1 MKFQDQNLTT
11 QPDPSVSKQ
20 AVIADRCFQAPP
32 RRYVDTPRTD
42 KEAFVA
48 QTGNGRHDVVPV
60 SFAEQI
66 ETQLNE
72 ARALLTRISDGAEP
86 VLMAEEIEEFLDK
99 TELP

>member
-11 QPDPSVSKQ
+11 QPDPSVTKQ

-32 RRYVDTPRTD
+32 APTQTPRTEKVMQD
-42 KEAFVA
+42 PSRD
-48 QTGNGRHDVVPV
+48 GNDLPNLARTL
-60 SFAEQI
+60 EL
-66 ETQLNE
+66 QLNE

-86 VLMAEEIEEFLDK
+86 VLIAEEIEEFLDK

>member
-11 QPDPSVSKQ
+11 QPDPSVTKQ

-32 RRYVDTPRTD
+32 PRHYVDTPRT
-42 KEAFVA
+42 ARQA
-48 QTGNGRHDVVPV
+48 IHINGLESLIVFA
-60 SFAEQI
+60 SFAEQL
-66 ETQLNE
+66 EVQLNE

-86 VLMAEEIEEFLDK
+86 VLIAEEIEEFLDK

>member
-42 KEAFVA
+42 AAHK
-48 QTGNGRHDVVPV
+48 GRADRYLGGTVDYP
-60 SFAEQI
+60 FAATLEL
-66 ETQLNE
+66 QLNE

-86 VLMAEEIEEFLDK
+86 VLLAEEIEEFLDR